1 MNIKELKE
9 ILNEYKEEME
19 VWVLCEGYGN
29 AFPATRADIRLS
41 REKHATYD
49 SVKEVLLI
57 GME

>member
-9 ILNEYKEEME
+9 ILNEYNEELE

-29 AFPATRADIRLS
+29 AFPATRADIKLS
-41 REKHATYD
+41 REKHRTYD

>member
-9 ILNEYKEEME
+9 ILNEYKEETE

-29 AFPATRADIRLS
+29 AFPAKRADIKLS
-41 REKHATYD
+41 MEKHTTYD
-49 SVKEVLLI
+49 SAKEVLLI

>member
-9 ILNEYKEEME
+9 ILNGYKEETE

-41 REKHATYD
+41 REKHSAYD
-49 SVKEVLLI
+49 SVKDVLLL
-57 GME
+57 GMG

>member
-9 ILNEYKEEME
+9 ILNEYKEETE

-29 AFPATRADIRLS
+29 AFPATRADVKLS
-41 REKHATYD
+41 REKHGTYD

-57 GME
+57 GMG